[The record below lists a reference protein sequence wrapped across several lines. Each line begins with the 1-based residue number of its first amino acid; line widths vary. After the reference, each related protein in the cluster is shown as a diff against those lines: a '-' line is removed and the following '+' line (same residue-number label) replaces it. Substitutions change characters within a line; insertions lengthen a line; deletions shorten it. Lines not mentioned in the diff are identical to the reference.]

1 MLRPL
6 CLLLLMTVA
15 TFADGKS
22 LAWKQPPPL
31 PDPLGV
37 AAPFAGVSGGALI
50 VAGGANFPDKMPW
63 EGGKKVWHDAVWVLE
78 KRGGE
83 WRSGGKLPRPLAYG
97 VSVSMRDRIFC
108 IGGCDADRHYAEVTH
123 ISITDGQVQHG
134 SGALPPL

>member
-50 VAGGANFPDKMPW
+50 VVGGANFPDKMPW
-63 EGGKKVWHDAVWVLE
+63 EGGKKVWQQRVCTLDQPARAARAVRETPAPARL
-78 KRGGE
+78 RH
-83 WRSGGKLPRPLAYG
+83 L
-97 VSVSMRDRIFC
+97 RDIE
-108 IGGCDADRHYAEVTH
+108 G
-123 ISITDGQVQHG
+123 
-134 SGALPPL
+134 